1 MKVIITDASQRTALY
16 VIRSLGRRGIDVTA
30 VEKEVGRWANLG
42 FTSKYVGKR
51 VVLPS
56 VHDESDLY
64 LERLLKICHGHD
76 VLFPISMYS
85 LKVVSRHIDEFRK
98 VLHVPVVNY
107 EKLIKANN
115 TETLINIANNAG
127 IPTPSTY
134 FIKDINQVKEIAED
148 LNYPVFIK
156 VKEELELDPAKRNL
170 MVSSAKEL
178 LEKYVELHRFQP
190 FPLIQEY
197 IKGEGQGYFAI
208 FNRQSEPKVVF
219 GHRRIREY
227 PISGGPSTFCES
239 HHNSKVMEYGDRLLR
254 ALNWYGLAM
263 VEFKV
268 DERDQLPKLMETN
281 PRVWGS
287 MPLAIASGVDFPYL
301 LFKLAINGDVQELRS
316 FKEGV
321 KVRFLIN
328 DIRAALSY
336 LAKGKRKITYLRKF
350 TKDLVDMNVREGIL
364 SFDDPKPGLVNITK
378 AIRRLS
384 QG

>member
-1 MKVIITDASQRTALY
+1 MKVIVTDASQRTALY

-30 VEKEVGRWANLG
+30 VEKEVGRWTNLG
-42 FTSKYVGKR
+42 FSSKYAEKR

-56 VHDESDLY
+56 VHDEPDLY
-64 LERLLKICHGHD
+64 LEGLLKICRGHD
-76 VLFPISMYS
+76 VLLPISMYS
-85 LKVVSRHIDEFRK
+85 LKVVSRHIDEFK
-98 VLHVPVVNY
+98 KILHVPIVNY

-127 IPTPSTY
+127 IPTPKTY
-134 FIKDINQVKEIAED
+134 FIKDLNQVKEIAED

-156 VKEELELDPAKRNL
+156 VKEELELAPANRNL

-178 LEKYVELHRFQP
+178 LEKYVKLHRFQP

-219 GHRRIREY
+219 GHKRIREY
-227 PISGGPSTFCES
+227 PIAGGPSTFCKS
-239 HHNSKVMEYGDRLLR
+239 HHDSKVMECGDRLLQ

-268 DERDQLPKLMETN
+268 DERDQLPKLMEIN

-301 LFKLAINGDVQELRS
+301 LFKLAIDGDVQELRS

-321 KVRFLIN
+321 KMRFLIN

-336 LAKGKRKITYLRKF
+336 LAKGKRKIAYLRKF
-350 TKDLVDMNVREGIL
+350 IKDLFDKNVKEGIL
-364 SFDDPKPGLVNITK
+364 SLSDLKPGLVNIIK
-378 AIRRLS
+378 AIRRLF

>member
-1 MKVIITDASQRTALY
+1 MKVIVTDASQRTALY
-16 VIRSLGRRGIDVTA
+16 VIRSLGRRGIVVTA

-42 FTSKYVGKR
+42 FSSKYVEKR

-56 VHDESDLY
+56 VHDEPDLY
-64 LERLLKICHGHD
+64 LEGLLKICRGHD
-76 VLFPISMYS
+76 VLLPISMYS

-98 VLHVPVVNY
+98 ILHVPVVNY

-127 IPTPSTY
+127 IPTPNTY

-156 VKEELELDPAKRNL
+156 VKEELELAPAKRNL

-178 LEKYVELHRFQP
+178 LEKYVELHRSQP

-227 PISGGPSTFCES
+227 PITGGPSTFCKS
-239 HHNSKVMEYGDRLLR
+239 HYNSKVMECGDRLLR

-268 DERDQLPKLMETN
+268 DERDQLPKLMEIN

-301 LFKLAINGDVQELRS
+301 LFKLAIDGDVQELRS

-321 KVRFLIN
+321 KMRFLIN

-336 LAKGKRKITYLRKF
+336 LAKGKRKIVYLRKF
-350 TKDLVDMNVREGIL
+350 IKDIFDTNVKEGIL
-364 SFDDPKPGLVNITK
+364 SLSDPKPGLVNIIK
-378 AIRRLS
+378 AIRRLF
-384 QG
+384 QE

>member
-1 MKVIITDASQRTALY
+1 MKVIVTDASQRTALY
-16 VIRSLGRRGIDVTA
+16 VIRSLGRRSIDVTA
-30 VEKEVGRWANLG
+30 VEKEVGRWTNLG
-42 FTSKYVGKR
+42 FSSKYVEKR

-56 VHDESDLY
+56 VHDEPDLY
-64 LERLLKICHGHD
+64 LEGLLKICRGHD
-76 VLFPISMYS
+76 VLLPISMYS

-98 VLHVPVVNY
+98 ILHVPVVNY

-127 IPTPSTY
+127 IPTPKTY
-134 FIKDINQVKEIAED
+134 FIKDLNQVKEIAED

-156 VKEELELDPAKRNL
+156 VKEELELAPANRNL

-227 PISGGPSTFCES
+227 PITGGPSAFCES
-239 HHNSKVMEYGDRLLR
+239 HYNPKVMEYGDRLLR

-263 VEFKV
+263 VEFKL
-268 DERDQLPKLMETN
+268 DERDQLPKLMEIN

-301 LFKLAINGDVQELRS
+301 LFKLAIDGDVQELRS

-336 LAKGKRKITYLRKF
+336 LAKGKNKIAYIRKF
-350 TKDLVDMNVREGIL
+350 IKDLFDMNVKEGIL
-364 SFDDPKPGLVNITK
+364 SLSDPKPGLVNITK
-378 AIRRLS
+378 AVRRLF
-384 QG
+384 QR

>member
-1 MKVIITDASQRTALY
+1 MKVIVTDASQRTALY

-42 FTSKYVGKR
+42 FSSKYVEKR
-51 VVLPS
+51 VILPS
-56 VHDESDLY
+56 VHDEPDLY
-64 LERLLKICHGHD
+64 LEGLLKICRGHD
-76 VLFPISMYS
+76 VLLPISMYS

-98 VLHVPVVNY
+98 ILHVPVVNY

-115 TETLINIANNAG
+115 TEILINIANNAG

-134 FIKDINQVKEIAED
+134 FIKDLNQVKEIAED

-156 VKEELELDPAKRNL
+156 VKEELELAPANRNL

-208 FNRQSEPKVVF
+208 FNSRSEPKIVF

-227 PISGGPSTFCES
+227 PITGGPSAFCES
-239 HHNSKVMEYGDRLLR
+239 HYNSKVMECGDRLLR

-268 DERDQLPKLMETN
+268 DERDQLPKLMEIN

-301 LFKLAINGDVQELRS
+301 LFKLAIDGDVQELRS

-321 KVRFLIN
+321 KMRFLIN

-336 LAKGKRKITYLRKF
+336 LAKGKNKIAYLRKF
-350 TKDLVDMNVREGIL
+350 IKDLFDMNVKEGIISL
-364 SFDDPKPGLVNITK
+364 SDPKPGLVNITK
-378 AIRRLS
+378 AIRRLF

>member
-1 MKVIITDASQRTALY
+1 MKVIVTDASQRTALY
-16 VIRSLGRRGIDVTA
+16 VIRSLGIRGIDVTA
-30 VEKEVGRWANLG
+30 VEKEVGKWANLG
-42 FTSKYVGKR
+42 FSSKYVGKR
-51 VVLPS
+51 VILPS
-56 VHDESDLY
+56 VHDEPDLY
-64 LERLLKICHGHD
+64 LEGLLKICSGHD
-76 VLFPISMYS
+76 VLFPISMFS
-85 LKVVSRHIDEFRK
+85 LKLVSRHIDEFRK
-98 VLHVPVVNY
+98 ILHVPIVNY

-127 IPTPSTY
+127 IPTPNTY
-134 FIKDINQVKEIAED
+134 FIKEINQVKEIAED

-170 MVSSAKEL
+170 MVASPKEL

-208 FNRQSEPKVVF
+208 FNSRSEPKVIF

-227 PISGGPSTFCES
+227 PIYGGPSTFCES
-239 HHNSKVMEYGDRLLR
+239 HYNSTVMEYGERLLR

-301 LFKLAINGDVQELRS
+301 LFKLAIDGDVQELRS

-336 LAKGKRKITYLRKF
+336 LAKGKRKIAYLRKF
-350 TKDLVDMNVREGIL
+350 IKDLVDMNVSEGIL
-364 SFDDPKPGLVNITK
+364 SFSDPKPGLVNIIK

>member
-1 MKVIITDASQRTALY
+1 MKVIVTDASQRTALY

-30 VEKEVGRWANLG
+30 VEKEVGRWTNLG
-42 FTSKYVGKR
+42 FSSKYVEKSA
-51 VVLPS
+51 VLPS
-56 VHDESDLY
+56 VHDEPDLY
-64 LERLLKICHGHD
+64 LEELLKICRGHD

-98 VLHVPVVNY
+98 ILHVPVVNY

-127 IPTPSTY
+127 VPTPKTY
-134 FIKDINQVKEIAED
+134 FIKDLNQVKEIAED

-156 VKEELELDPAKRNL
+156 VKEELELAPANRNL

-178 LEKYVELHRFQP
+178 LKKYVELHRFQP

-227 PISGGPSTFCES
+227 PITGGPSAFCES
-239 HHNSKVMEYGDRLLR
+239 HYNSKAMECGDRLLR
-254 ALNWYGLAM
+254 ALDWYGLAM

-268 DERDQLPKLMETN
+268 DERDQLPKLMEIN

-301 LFKLAINGDVQELRS
+301 LSKLAIDGDVQELRS

-336 LAKGKRKITYLRKF
+336 LAKGKRKIAYLRKF
-350 TKDLVDMNVREGIL
+350 IKDLFDMNVREGIL
-364 SFDDPKPGLVNITK
+364 SFSDPKPGLVNITK
-378 AIRRLS
+378 AIRRLF

>member
-1 MKVIITDASQRTALY
+1 MKVIVTDASQRTALY

-30 VEKEVGRWANLG
+30 VEKEVDRWANLG
-42 FTSKYVGKR
+42 FSSKYAEKR

-56 VHDESDLY
+56 VHDEPDLY
-64 LERLLKICHGHD
+64 LEGLLKICRGHD
-76 VLFPISMYS
+76 VLLPISMYS

-98 VLHVPVVNY
+98 VLHVPIVNY

-127 IPTPSTY
+127 VPTPNTY
-134 FIKDINQVKEIAED
+134 FIKDLNQVKKIAED
-148 LNYPVFIK
+148 LSYPVFIK
-156 VKEELELDPAKRNL
+156 VKEELELAPANRNL

-208 FNRQSEPKVVF
+208 FNRKSEPKVVF

-227 PISGGPSTFCES
+227 PITGGPSAFCES
-239 HHNSKVMEYGDRLLR
+239 HYNSKVMECGDRLLR
-254 ALNWYGLAM
+254 ALDWYGLAM
-263 VEFKV
+263 VEFKI
-268 DERDQLPKLMETN
+268 DERDQLPKLMEIN

-301 LFKLAINGDVQELRS
+301 LFKLAIDGDVQELRS

-350 TKDLVDMNVREGIL
+350 IKDLFDMNVREGIL
-364 SFDDPKPGLVNITK
+364 SFSDPKPGLVNIIK
-378 AIRRLS
+378 AIRRLF